1 MSKSFDEIRQQKKP
15 NEVSV
20 ELLLDVERTRVVE
33 ELERRYEKQKRL
45 DLKVNET
52 DKAPAILKELEQ
64 LREELEEDK
73 ATFVFRDPGRKKF
86 ETLVETFP
94 PSAQQR
100 KDDFNWDPTK
110 FIPGLLVLTA
120 IDPKLTDE
128 EAKEIYDEWG
138 RGDVEAL
145 FNAALQ
151 VCLEQASIPFTKRD
165 IEAILASVQNSTT
178 QPKEESLT
186 DSS

>member
-1 MSKSFDEIRQQKKP
+1 MSKTFADIRQQKKP

-20 ELLLDVERTRVVE
+20 ELLLDPERSRAID

-45 DLKVNET
+45 DSKVNET
-52 DKAPAILKELEQ
+52 DKAPDILKEIES
-64 LREELEEDK
+64 LRDEIEDDK
-73 ATFVFRDPGRKKF
+73 ATFMFRDPGRREF
-86 ETLVETFP
+86 ETLLEKHP
-94 PSAQQR
+94 PDAEEK
-100 KDDFNWDPTK
+100 KDGMSWNADG
-110 FIPGLLVLTA
+110 FIPALLGLTA
-120 IDPKLTDE
+120 IDPKLTAI
-128 EAKEIYDEWG
+128 EASEIYDEWG

-178 QPKEESLT
+178 APNEESPT